1 MGKKMSVLAA
11 ILALF
16 LVSGQVAW
24 AQATIGGD
32 VITAEKQFYRKR
44 LEVKK
49 QKGLNRG

>member
-24 AQATIGGD
+24 AQTKVGSD
-32 VITAEKQFYRKR
+32 VITAETQFY
-44 LEVKK
+44 LK
-49 QKGLNRG
+49 QL